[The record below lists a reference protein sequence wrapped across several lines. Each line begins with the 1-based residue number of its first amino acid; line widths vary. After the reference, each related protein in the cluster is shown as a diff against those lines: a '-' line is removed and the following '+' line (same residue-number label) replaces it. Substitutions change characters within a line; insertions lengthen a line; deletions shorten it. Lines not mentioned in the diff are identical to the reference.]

1 MTDNLSFAWPDFHFN
16 MALWVQTLIFF
27 LKEAYSG
34 KKKNILQAHIL
45 LHPRGACVLSHY
57 LLLRLSYSPPLLYFW
72 LFQCSHLLSILRL
85 SAVFFCLPI
94 LSLCAL
100 FLSVVWGSS
109 HVQSLKI
116 RLVQQTDEVF
126 LVMNSL
132 EAPGCCVEVWYTD
145 QWSLC
150 CRWKQVLRDFLF
162 CSCFSSLFN

>member
-1 MTDNLSFAWPDFHFN
+1 MSVNTHL
-16 MALWVQTLIFF
+16 
-27 LKEAYSG
+27 
-34 KKKNILQAHIL
+34 KKKSLFRVKKNTLQAHIL
-45 LHPRGACVLSHY
+45 PHPRGACVLSRY
-57 LLLRLSYSPPLLYFW
+57 LLLRLSYSPPLLCFW

-85 SAVFFCLPI
+85 SAVFFFTY
-94 LSLCAL
+94 LSYPSAPC
-100 FLSVVWGSS
+100 FFSVVWGS

-126 LVMNSL
+126 LLMNSL

-150 CRWKQVLRDFLF
+150 CCWKQVLRDLLF